1 MLSGL
6 GREGP
11 RRRLGAR
18 GAAQLGAQ
26 LLGDEMRVNAIP
38 NDLRPYENDEL
49 SPHQTIG
56 AFRKGASQNAG
67 QLIQDRKA
75 TAAALLPLAD
85 QTSEQDGLASCNR
98 DRALDLALRDRRG
111 QRAGTGGG
119 GDIADLLLDVEA
131 DVAVDIDPRVH

>member
-6 GREGP
+6 GRERP
-11 RRRLGAR
+11 ARRLGTC
-18 GAAQLGAQ
+18 GPAQLGAQ

-49 SPHQTIG
+49 GPHQTIV

-67 QLIQDRKA
+67 QLIKDRKS

-85 QTSEQDGLASCNR
+85 EAGEQHGLAACDR
-98 DRALDLALRDRRG
+98 DRALDLALRNSRG
-111 QRAGTGGG
+111 QRVGAGGG
-119 GDIADLLLDVEA
+119 GHIADLLLDVET
-131 DVAVDIDPRVH
+131 DVAVDIDPRF